1 MVDTVADVIA
11 KVLKRNGV
19 DSVFGQSLPSA
30 FFLAAE
36 RHGIRQVSYR
46 TENAGGAM
54 ADAFARHSR
63 KIGVIGAQNG
73 PAATLLVPPM
83 AEAMTASVPMLALVQ
98 EVPTTA
104 ADRNAF
110 QELDHYKL
118 FEGVT
123 KWIKTLRDPLRTEE
137 YVEAALRAALSGRP
151 GPVVLLLPKNLL
163 IMEVPAVS
171 EQPQEGASASFPLD
185 RVRPDSA
192 ATNRAAEVLRSAE
205 FPVVIAGGGVHL
217 SGAVDELVE
226 LQDLA
231 ALPVATTNM
240 GKGAVSELHELSIG
254 VTGNAM
260 SKDSPQRLARDLLA
274 KADVILLVGS
284 RTNENGTDAWT
295 LYPESARVIHIDSDG
310 NEVGRNYKSL
320 RVVGDAKLALRDL
333 VDVLAGMDLSHRKSR
348 RDALVEEIAAVR
360 RHREAVIAS
369 YAEVEDDIKP
379 QSVAALLDELTGPE
393 MTFTADASYSSLWT
407 TNYLRSKRAGQ
418 RFLTPRG
425 LAGLGWG
432 LPFAL
437 GAQVA
442 DPGGQVV
449 CLTGDGGFGH
459 VWSELETMMR
469 ESLPVTVVV
478 LNNQIL
484 GFQRHAE
491 FVQFEECTSACDFAP
506 VNHAAIARAVGMDAV
521 RVERGK
527 ELRPALEAALAS
539 ARPTLVEVVVSPNEH
554 PPITLWET
562 HSEVLAANQLP
573 VMGAEGA

>member
-1 MVDTVADVIA
+1 MTNTVADVIA

-19 DSVFGQSLPSA
+19 DSAFGQSLPSA

-54 ADAFARHSR
+54 ADAFARRSG

-110 QELDHYKL
+110 QEIDHYKL

-123 KWIKTLRDPLRTEE
+123 KWIKTLRDPERTEE

-163 IMEVPAVS
+163 IMDAP
-171 EQPQEGASASFPLD
+171 PLNDRPREGASASFPLD
-185 RVRPDSA
+185 RVRPDA
-192 ATNRAAEVLRSAE
+192 ASVRRAAEIISNADH
-205 FPVVIAGGGVHL
+205 PVVIAGGGVHL
-217 SGAVDELVE
+217 SGAVEELVE
-226 LQDLA
+226 LQQLA

-240 GKGAVSELHELSIG
+240 GKGAVSELDPLSIG
-254 VTGNAM
+254 VTGSAM
-260 SKDSPQRLARDLLA
+260 SADSPQRAARELLA
-274 KADVILLVGS
+274 KADVILLIGS
-284 RTNENGTDAWT
+284 RTNENGTDSWT
-295 LYPESARVIHIDSDG
+295 LYPESATVIHIDSDG
-310 NEVGRNYKSL
+310 NEVGRNYPSV

-333 VDVLAGMDLSHRKSR
+333 IDALAGMDLSYRLHR
-348 RDALVEEIAAVR
+348 RDAVVAAVAEVH
-360 RHREAVIAS
+360 RHREAVIKS
-369 YAEVEDDIKP
+369 YSEPEETIKP
-379 QSVAALLDELTGPE
+379 QSVAALLDELTDAE
-393 MTFTADASYSSLWT
+393 TTFTADASYSSLWT
-407 TNYLRSKRAGQ
+407 TYYLRAKKAGQ

-442 DPGGQVV
+442 DPAGRVV

-469 ESLPVTVVV
+469 ESLPVTLVV

-491 FVQFEECTSACDFAP
+491 FVQFSECTTACEFSP
-506 VNHAAIARAVGMDAV
+506 VDHSAIARAVGMDAI
-521 RVERGK
+521 RVERGT
-527 ELRPALEAALAS
+527 ELRPALEAALAA

-554 PPITLWET
+554 PPITTWEARA
-562 HSEVLAANQLP
+562 EVLAANQLS
-573 VMGAEGA
+573 